1 MQKEFLE
8 IGKIVAPHGIK
19 GEVKAECW
27 CDSPSVL
34 CEIKNILTKDGAEKL
49 TVERARPNSK
59 NQAVIKFKGYNTADE
74 AESLRSKVLIA
85 SRNDIPKDENSFFI
99 QDIIGMTVCDNST
112 PDKIYGKIT
121 DVFSTGA
128 NDVYEIT
135 NENGKKYLIPVID
148 DVVKEIS
155 IDTNTVL
162 IYPMKGLFD
171 DDN

>member
-34 CEIKNILTKDGAEKL
+34 CEIKNMFIQDSAEKL
-49 TVERARPNSK
+49 IVERAHPNSK

-74 AESLRSKVLIA
+74 AEKLRSKVLVA

-99 QDIIGMTVCDNST
+99 QDIIGMTVCDNDAT
-112 PDKIYGKIT
+112 DKIYGKIT

-135 NENGKKYLIPVID
+135 NDTGKKYLIPVID
-148 DVVKEIS
+148 DVVKEID
-155 IDTNTVL
+155 IGTNTVL

>member
-1 MQKEFLE
+1 MQKKFLE

-19 GEVKAECW
+19 GETKVECW
-27 CDSPSVL
+27 CDSPLVL
-34 CEIKNILTKDGAEKL
+34 CDIKNMIIKDSTEEL
-49 TVERARPNSK
+49 IVESARPNSK
-59 NQAVIKFKGYNTADE
+59 NQAVIKFKGFNTADD
-74 AESLRSKVLIA
+74 AEKLRQKVLLA

-99 QDIIGMTVCDNST
+99 QDIIGMTVCDNDA
-112 PDKIYGKIT
+112 PEKIYGKIT

-135 NENGKKYLIPVID
+135 NESGKKYLIPVID
-148 DVVKEIS
+148 DVVKEINIES
-155 IDTNTVL
+155 DTVL